1 MPVRA
6 RLACKAMNQ
15 SYRQGERLDKKR
27 EYDPLSRIVNRSP
40 SHRIFLD
47 RVWKRYHSVQYLPS
61 DPLEFVHRFK
71 DPWDQ
76 EAVALGAAL
85 LSYGNVTQIRRSV
98 EALLGSM
105 SRAGS
110 IGPAAWVRSLETT
123 SGLAEGGRDLQGFVH
138 RFNTGEDLV
147 ILYRLLARSWA
158 TRGSLGAHFLEGL
171 APADGDIGPAL
182 STLIRDWRAFASGWP
197 VRAGFHYLLTSP
209 EDGSC
214 CKRWCMF
221 LRWMGRRDELDPGLW
236 AEGGPFGL
244 AGRWVRPSQLV
255 IPLDTH
261 TGRISQY
268 VGLTQRKTV
277 DWKAALEVTRSLGAF
292 DPLDPVKYD
301 FALARLGILDLC
313 QKRYRAEIC
322 EKCDLRPAC
331 SFARA
336 GARRSARAERRR

>member
-1 MPVRA
+1 M
-6 RLACKAMNQ
+6 
-15 SYRQGERLDKKR
+15 
-27 EYDPLSRIVNRSP
+27 
-40 SHRIFLD
+40 FLD
-47 RVWKRYHSVQYLPS
+47 RVWRRYHSTQYLPT
-61 DPLEFVHRFK
+61 DPLEFVHRFE

-85 LSYGNVTQIRRSV
+85 LSYGNVPQIRRSV

-105 SRAGS
+105 ARAGS
-110 IGPAAWVRSLETT
+110 GGPADWVRSLETA
-123 SGLAEGGRDLQGFVH
+123 SGLSGAGRELKGFVH
-138 RFNTGEDLV
+138 RFNTGEDLLL
-147 ILYRLLARSWA
+147 LYRLLARSWA
-158 TRGSLGAHFLEGL
+158 THGSLGAQFLERLEPG
-171 APADGDIGPAL
+171 AADIGAAL
-182 STLIRDWRAFASGWP
+182 STLIRDWRELASGWRA
-197 VRAGFHYLLTSP
+197 RAGFHYLLTSP

-214 CKRWCMF
+214 CKRWCML

-236 AEGGPFGL
+236 AEGGPFGRP
-244 AGRWVRPSQLV
+244 GRSVRPSQLV

-268 VGLTQRKTV
+268 IGLTRRRTV
-277 DWKAALEVTRSLGAF
+277 DWKAALEVTRSLSAC

-322 EKCDLRPAC
+322 EKCDLLPAC

-336 GARRSARAERRR
+336 GARAAPSSRQARVKKK